1 MRRVS
6 EELIL
11 RRQKKQLV
19 SIAKRRNVYL
29 IKQACRHF
37 RKVVPKLVHLK
48 MNQRRLSRRVLSKN
62 LKKLRQRMD
71 YRTKLVNRE
80 QARIEPVLVRRN
92 TRLLTRVFS
101 AIQERLATRKN
112 LASILIRKL
121 KYRTC

>member
-1 MRRVS
+1 
-6 EELIL
+6 
-11 RRQKKQLV
+11 
-19 SIAKRRNVYL
+19 
-29 IKQACRHF
+29 
-37 RKVVPKLVHLK
+37 
-48 MNQRRLSRRVLSKN
+48 
-62 LKKLRQRMD
+62 MD